1 MNQTV
6 ERSGP
11 LGRMWMA
18 GLFLATVP
26 ALAQQLIIKPVC
38 GPKGTTVSMTGSGW
52 PEPEP
57 VCHYNFLF
65 DGTSFAAQ
73 QGDGLYGPPNRS
85 SPIPAAATVG
95 DHIIKVEL
103 RQDSNNALLACRQDT
118 FKVVTATQDPFN
130 GGKNVVPGGA
140 PAYGA
145 GNIAITFDPTNS
157 CSVPQCTAIRA
168 IQAIQQ
174 TAKLQNGTT
183 RNLTFTEQG
192 FGPANV
198 YSDASITAA
207 GWTIDSGSGSQ
218 PYYSPTFAGNP
229 GEQSA
234 TPKAAQLIDRPRRGA
249 FPADANITDII
260 LNFETNFFCDAGA
273 GRGTWLGN
281 ATWTW
286 SKSRASLATD
296 SYGTVTASPGSVG
309 AQPSAAFTAALALYD
324 KNNNYTFPTIAPKQL
339 PPGSGGQTCN

>member
-1 MNQTV
+1 MNETAA
-6 ERSGP
+6 RSGR
-11 LGRMWMA
+11 L
-18 GLFLATVP
+18 LFASLTLASVP

-52 PEPEP
+52 PEPQP

-65 DGTSFAAQ
+65 DGTAFAAQ
-73 QGDGLYGPPNRS
+73 QPDGLYGPPNRS
-85 SPIPAAATVG
+85 SAIPTTAAVG

-103 RQDSNNALLACRQDT
+103 RQDSNNVLLACRQDT
-118 FKVVTATQDPFN
+118 FKVVTSTMDPFN

-140 PAYGA
+140 PEYGG
-145 GNIAITFDPTNS
+145 GNIVITFDPTNS

-174 TAKLQNGTT
+174 TAKLANGTI

-198 YSDASITAA
+198 YNDANITAA
-207 GWTIDSGSGSQ
+207 GWTIDSGSGAQ
-218 PYYSPTFAGNP
+218 PYYSPTFAGNS
-229 GEQSA
+229 GEQSS
-234 TPKAAQLIDRPRRGA
+234 TPKAAKLIDRPSRGS

-286 SKSRASLATD
+286 SKSKASLATD
-296 SYGTVTASPGSVG
+296 SYGSVTASAGSVG
-309 AQPSAAFTAALALYD
+309 AQPNPAFQAALALYN
-324 KNNNYTFPTIAPKQL
+324 KTYNYTFPTIAPKQL
-339 PPGSGGQTCN
+339 PPGSGGQACN